1 MAGLV
6 SGPGRFAGVRV
17 LVVGGGADGPPATPG
32 GIAMGNGRAIA
43 HRFLAE
49 GAAVAVTDRDR
60 RLAEETLATAAGAGA
75 AGTGTGAAGP
85 EAGGSGAGIAIE
97 ADAADPE
104 ACRAAVRTAEAGLG
118 GLDVVVCN
126 VGIGGGAPIRA
137 QQVDDWDRTMDV
149 NVRSHWITAAEAL
162 GGMSARGRGSLVFVS
177 SLSGL
182 ASNGLALAYEVSKA
196 AQLAIVRHIA
206 VRYAARGIRANAVLL
221 GYVDSTMARRVQGAD
236 ASVRAERAA
245 LAPARR
251 QGTPAEVAGV
261 VAFLASDDAAY
272 VNGAAVP
279 VDGGVLAQ
287 SPDVVTRSLVPQE
300 VPGS

>member
-1 MAGLV
+1 VPVSVPV
-6 SGPGRFAGVRV
+6 SGRFGGVRV
-17 LVVGGGADGPPATPG
+17 LVVGGGADGPPATHG

-49 GAAVAVTDRDR
+49 GAAVAVTDRDL
-60 RLAEETLATAAGAGA
+60 RLAEETLAGV
-75 AGTGTGAAGP
+75 
-85 EAGGSGAGIAIE
+85 AGGDAGIAIE

-162 GGMSARGRGSLVFVS
+162 GGMSDRGRGSLVFVS

-196 AQLAIVRHIA
+196 AQLAVVRHIA

-221 GYVDSTMARRVQGAD
+221 GYVDSTMARRVQGAGAD
-236 ASVRAERAA
+236 VRAGRAA

>member
-1 MAGLV
+1 VIESESESVPEPG
-6 SGPGRFAGVRV
+6 SGRFGGVRV

-49 GAAVAVTDRDR
+49 GAAVAVTDRDL
-60 RLAEETLATAAGAGA
+60 RLAEETLAGTAAG
-75 AGTGTGAAGP
+75 P
-85 EAGGSGAGIAIE
+85 GAGIAIE

-162 GGMSARGRGSLVFVS
+162 GGMSDRGRGSLVFVS

-196 AQLAIVRHIA
+196 AQLAVVRHIA

-221 GYVDSTMARRVQGAD
+221 GYVDSTMARRVQGAGAD
-236 ASVRAERAA
+236 VRAGRAA